1 MYVISHKI
9 FIHTLDILL
18 YGYHLFQ
25 NLFITNHKKSILN
38 LKMKSN
44 EYNKVKTK
52 EKYCEGGEV
61 NKHRRGWP
69 ELEVC

>member
-1 MYVISHKI
+1 
-9 FIHTLDILL
+9 
-18 YGYHLFQ
+18 
-25 NLFITNHKKSILN
+25 
-38 LKMKSN
+38 MKSN